1 MSPILSLAV
10 LVGSLAVASADYSSA
25 DTVPAKAD
33 GAQAAQAGTSAPA
46 PQAGAGGASGQEG
59 DSSAAAA
66 PSTSAGGKSFDVK
79 NTFRNVC
86 SFCHAD
92 YGRKASKGPQL
103 MNSER
108 SDEFLFDRI
117 KHGLAGR
124 MPGFGETFTDDQ
136 IQQIVKFIR
145 ALKPGEVPGDPA

>member
-1 MSPILSLAV
+1 MRPMLSLAV
-10 LVGSLAVASADYSSA
+10 LVGSLGVASADYSSA
-25 DTVPAKAD
+25 DTELTEAD
-33 GAQAAQAGTSAPA
+33 GAHAAQAGTTAPA
-46 PQAGAGGASGQEG
+46 PQGSGQAG

-66 PSTSAGGKSFDVK
+66 PSSSAGGKSFDVK

-136 IQQIVKFIR
+136 IKEIVKFIR